1 MYETRNET
9 PPETK
14 LETRVE
20 TKLFRFG
27 VPAQFVVLGF
37 WETKLETKLGTFAAP
52 NVAFA
57 APNVAMTSVSLLRL
71 LTMPCKTSL
80 YLRSLSSLSGYER
93 CVERS
98 AAAKHDASG
107 NAMALSGSA
116 PILWYLRA
124 VARHNLVNPYD
135 GLCGCAGRP
144 WPSESACT
152 IEAPALAC
160 SISWNQSRTD
170 TSLRHHGNPKPAL

>member
-1 MYETRNET
+1 
-9 PPETK
+9 
-14 LETRVE
+14 
-20 TKLFRFG
+20 
-27 VPAQFVVLGF
+27 
-37 WETKLETKLGTFAAP
+37 
-52 NVAFA
+52 
-57 APNVAMTSVSLLRL
+57 MTSVSLLSL
-71 LTMPCKTSL
+71 LTMPCRTSF

-124 VARHNLVNPYD
+124 AAVAWHNLVNPYE
-135 GLCGCAGRP
+135 GLCGGAGRS

-152 IEAPALAC
+152 IEAPAC
-160 SISWNQSRTD
+160 SISWTSHVLIRACCEQNTVPPFKF
-170 TSLRHHGNPKPAL
+170 SLRFRTLTSRSLHGLAQHNVAVAGQFLQIGHGATCMQCTVYVLPSGMRTQSAAP